1 MLNAQMVTSSL
12 KQIPECLKTTVTSNN
27 YSIDLMPVTDHFSYF
42 RKKKMGKKRLS
53 LIIVGQQCA
62 AEYQHCE
69 GKKKTMIISM

>member
-1 MLNAQMVTSSL
+1 MVTSSL

-42 RKKKMGKKRLS
+42 RKKKMGKKKRLS

-69 GKKKTMIISM
+69 GKKKTVIISM